1 MTVDALKEA
10 EAARVELG
18 AALAAAGVT
27 LPSLGVD
34 LVAYSH
40 QRPYALVELGRC
52 NVATARALA
61 AALRAGSAPCAP
73 S

>member
-10 EAARVELG
+10 EEALAELD

-34 LVAYSH
+34 LVAYTR
-40 QRPYALVELGRC
+40 QQPFALVELGRC
-52 NVATARALA
+52 NVATARALT
-61 AALRAGSAPCAP
+61 AALRAGNTPCVP